1 MGDNRVWRTLRRPI
15 VAYGFLVPLLWVLRR
30 NLPSLSLSLPPP
42 SPSPCVCV
50 PLHMV
55 LMSFIGHARDYADD
69 LLAGSATRRCCLALT
84 LTGTTFFRWMVD
96 GGWRPD

>member
-1 MGDNRVWRTLRRPI
+1 
-15 VAYGFLVPLLWVLRR
+15 
-30 NLPSLSLSLPPP
+30 
-42 SPSPCVCV
+42 
-50 PLHMV
+50 MV